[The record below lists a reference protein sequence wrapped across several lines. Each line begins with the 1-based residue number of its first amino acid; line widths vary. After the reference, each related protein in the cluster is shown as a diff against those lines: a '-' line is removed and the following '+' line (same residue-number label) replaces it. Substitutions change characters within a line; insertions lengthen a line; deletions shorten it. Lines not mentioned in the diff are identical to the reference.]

1 MLEAQSVL
9 EVALVGWLEEQT
21 DLELVGLLAGLL
33 VVLLVVLS
41 VVLLLN
47 Q

>member
-9 EVALVGWLEEQT
+9 EGALVGWSEEQT

-41 VVLLLN
+41 VVLSLN